1 MDNRTLEIVKAGLHL
16 SFSRVSQGAG
26 VDPGFSMDCLN
37 ETLEHGKQTFH
48 YQEDDVKIQTGLFF
62 KSFLEV
68 RSVVVSPVDEQCP
81 PFRRRTTDQC
91 QKKR

>member
-1 MDNRTLEIVKAGLHL
+1 M
-16 SFSRVSQGAG
+16 
-26 VDPGFSMDCLN
+26 
-37 ETLEHGKQTFH
+37 
-48 YQEDDVKIQTGLFF
+48 KIQTGLFF

-91 QKKR
+91 QKKTLILFPTVVLVGFLIVG